1 MQGVGIFGGTFDP
14 IHLAH
19 LICAQFVFET
29 RELEKI
35 IFIPSNI
42 SPHKKD
48 IISANSNDR
57 LEMINL
63 AISEI
68 PYFECSDFEIEKDDI
83 SYTVDTL
90 IHYKKK
96 YENLELIIGEDN
108 FNTFN
113 TWKDPNKII
122 ELAKVIVLKRDQK
135 QNNQENIYEKSVV
148 YLDSPNI
155 EISATNIRDRI
166 KNKQSINFLVPEK
179 VQNYI
184 YDNNLYGV

>member
-1 MQGVGIFGGTFDP
+1 MKGIGIFGGTFDP
-14 IHLAH
+14 IHLGH
-19 LICAQFVFET
+19 LICAQYVFET

-35 IFIPSNI
+35 IFVPCNK

-48 IISANSNDR
+48 IISANSNNR
-57 LEMINL
+57 IEMIKL
-63 AISEI
+63 SISEI
-68 PYFECSDFEIEKDDI
+68 PYFVCSDFEIKQDDI

-90 IHYKKK
+90 IHFKKK

-113 TWKDPNKII
+113 SWKDPNKII
-122 ELAKVIVLKRDQK
+122 ELAKVIVLKRDRRE
-135 QNNQENIYEKSVV
+135 NHQENIYEKSVV

-155 EISATNIRDRI
+155 EISATNIRNRI

-184 YDNNLYGV
+184 YDNNLYGI

>member
-1 MQGVGIFGGTFDP
+1 MKGIGIFGGTFDP
-14 IHLAH
+14 IHLGH
-19 LICAQFVFET
+19 LICAQYVFET

-35 IFIPSNI
+35 IFVPCNK
-42 SPHKKD
+42 SPHKED
-48 IISANSNDR
+48 IISANSNNR
-57 LEMINL
+57 IEMIKL
-63 AISEI
+63 SISEI
-68 PYFECSDFEIEKDDI
+68 PYFVCSDFEIKQDDI

-90 IHYKKK
+90 IHFKKK

-113 TWKDPNKII
+113 SWKDPNKII
-122 ELAKVIVLKRDQK
+122 ELAKVIVLKRDRRE
-135 QNNQENIYEKSVV
+135 NHQENIYEKSVV

-155 EISATNIRDRI
+155 EISATNIRNRI

-184 YDNNLYGV
+184 YDNNLYGI